1 MEWNGKELE
10 ISPGTVIHFQFGTDD
25 RKEETSWKLIAVAW
39 STLRHRLVPSFLFRG
54 SLNWWSVVSLHHNQL
69 GEDT

>member
-54 SLNWWSVVSLHHNQL
+54 SLI
-69 GEDT
+69 